1 MILGL
6 NERLR
11 IVVSGL
17 GGGTCIVLG
26 LGGSARLRRDRRLS
40 PGRPRLVVVGLG
52 GGTGIVVGL
61 GGGARLRR
69 DRRCVL
75 IDCGSPI
82 TGLPQVHADGHR
94 GGGGGDDDDEQGD
107 ARRESVAKATE
118 RYIQAKLGRAQRS
131 GGRLT
136 GNFKGSINIET
147 EVLAKSESSG
157 PRGRRPT
164 ETQRRTSTEILLN
177 RACLKKMSDR

>member
-107 ARRESVAKATE
+107 ARRGVRCKGNGKVHPGKAGE
-118 RYIQAKLGRAQRS
+118 GA
-131 GGRLT
+131 
-136 GNFKGSINIET
+136 
-147 EVLAKSESSG
+147 EV
-157 PRGRRPT
+157 RR
-164 ETQRRTSTEILLN
+164 EADGEL
-177 RACLKKMSDR
+177 